1 MSSYAS
7 EMHVGHEVRR
17 GDVIGRTGKTGNA
30 EAVILHYE
38 IIVDGEPRDPTTV
51 GD

>member
-1 MSSYAS
+1 
-7 EMHVGHEVRR
+7 MHVGHEVRR

-38 IIVDGEPRDPTTV
+38 IIVDGEPRDPMTV